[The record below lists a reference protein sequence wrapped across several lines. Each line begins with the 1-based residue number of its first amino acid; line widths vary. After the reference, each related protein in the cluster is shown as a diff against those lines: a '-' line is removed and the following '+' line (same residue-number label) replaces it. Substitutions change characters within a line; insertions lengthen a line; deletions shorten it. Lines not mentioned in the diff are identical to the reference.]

1 VVPNFAAH
9 IRTLDDERLEA
20 FVKDWIS
27 RRTRDHVETE
37 RWSGSGDR
45 GRDVVGYATQFRHE
59 GDWDNF
65 QCKQLSARLSE
76 QSAFVELG
84 KIRAGPGNLHR
95 TISGVSA

>member
-45 GRDVVGYATQFRHE
+45 GRDVVG
-59 GDWDNF
+59 
-65 QCKQLSARLSE
+65 
-76 QSAFVELG
+76 
-84 KIRAGPGNLHR
+84 
-95 TISGVSA
+95 